1 MYHRTGNF
9 DSTTKK
15 KMCLKSSRQPNIYI
29 SYFSDEIDFNDVNE
43 LLKQNGNDGQMEL
56 LETPEDSPQD
66 DPEYVS
72 RETRIPPSSDCPSF
86 LRYGR
91 SYHGSAGQFV
101 FLRYALQ
108 ILKTYRL
115 NIDEQRN
122 TLGPCIQDVNCL
134 YSQARKYSEI

>member
-56 LETPEDSPQD
+56 LETPEDTPQD

-72 RETRIPPSSDCPSF
+72 RETRIPPSSDYPSF

-108 ILKTYRL
+108 ILMTYRL
-115 NIDEQRN
+115 HIDGGDSITMWTR
-122 TLGPCIQDVNCL
+122 I
-134 YSQARKYSEI
+134 

>member
-1 MYHRTGNF
+1 
-9 DSTTKK
+9 
-15 KMCLKSSRQPNIYI
+15 
-29 SYFSDEIDFNDVNE
+29 
-43 LLKQNGNDGQMEL
+43 MEL

-72 RETRIPPSSDCPSF
+72 RETRIPPSSDYPSF

-115 NIDEQRN
+115 NIDGQRN
-122 TLGPCIQDVNCL
+122 TLGPCIQDVN
-134 YSQARKYSEI
+134 SIPGRAGGNGGAIAPPIFSKIG